1 MTGTG
6 EPGSTINV
14 YDGNVLL
21 GTATVT
27 EGGSWSYRP
36 DGLSRGPLA
45 EGHRHRQRG
54 QYRPGISEFYA
65 DGRYR
70 FARRANNQ

>member
-36 DGLSRGPLA
+36 DGLSRGPT
-45 EGHRHRQRG
+45 R
-54 QYRPGISEFYA
+54 
-65 DGRYR
+65 
-70 FARRANNQ
+70 